1 MINLLDV
8 LSVSAILALMATE
21 LNVTKSTPTANRILN
36 TAIHTLTAFT
46 IQQLVKT
53 LARVREVL
61 KETEEFARNTESVR
75 RQLIADI
82 VQFADMELVNAKM
95 DSKRMIM
102 TCKKTALVKEIYFK
116 IIIYQLRSIWS
127 LQRRLLCRER
137 SLPL

>member
-1 MINLLDV
+1 
-8 LSVSAILALMATE
+8 MATE

-116 IIIYQLRSIWS
+116 DNNF
-127 LQRRLLCRER
+127 
-137 SLPL
+137 